1 MIIQIDGTSTLN
13 KGAELM
19 LYAIID
25 QIEEKYPKAKVIFN
39 TLYYN
44 NQIRTSLNFK
54 QPFSLKYANY
64 FNYYLSKLNI
74 SHKMFTEFYPKG
86 RIDVMLDASG
96 FRHGDQWNLPE
107 SYFIDLENYY
117 RKLKKKKTKIILLP
131 QAFGPFKSSVSVKGV
146 DILNKYADL
155 IIARDHISYQNL
167 LEGGGNK
174 DKILQFPDFTIL
186 TKKEFPEKYSNIVD
200 GICINPNKKMIT
212 HANLKQEDY
221 IHFVKNVI
229 EVSKKYDKNV
239 FLLNH
244 EGPGDL
250 DICNKISEALG
261 SGIQI
266 VSGLNAKEIKGIIGK
281 SYLVISSRYHGVANA
296 LNQAVPCLATS
307 WNHKYGLLFNDF
319 NLNNNIIDISKGG
332 NNSVG
337 KVEEYLNPSYN
348 LNIRE
353 KLKVKSEDIKSE
365 TNKMWQIIWNYI
377 DSDNSNG

>member
-1 MIIQIDGTSTLN
+1 
-13 KGAELM
+13 
-19 LYAIID
+19 
-25 QIEEKYPKAKVIFN
+25 
-39 TLYYN
+39 
-44 NQIRTSLNFK
+44 
-54 QPFSLKYANY
+54 
-64 FNYYLSKLNI
+64 
-74 SHKMFTEFYPKG
+74 MFF
-86 RIDVMLDASG
+86 
-96 FRHGDQWNLPE
+96 
-107 SYFIDLENYY
+107 
-117 RKLKKKKTKIILLP
+117 
-131 QAFGPFKSSVSVKGV
+131 
-146 DILNKYADL
+146 
-155 IIARDHISYQNL
+155 
-167 LEGGGNK
+167 
-174 DKILQFPDFTIL
+174 
-186 TKKEFPEKYSNIVD
+186 
-200 GICINPNKKMIT
+200 
-212 HANLKQEDY
+212 
-221 IHFVKNVI
+221 
-229 EVSKKYDKNV
+229 
-239 FLLNH
+239 LNH

-307 WNHKYGLLFNDF
+307 WNHKYELLFNDF